1 MGKDD
6 TESVKNNKHVNA
18 VRYDCLPQHH
28 ATGTGDGTATWQA
41 SASFVHQRLCMLAHG
56 RGQNYSC
63 CQCLFQPLDILN
75 LTQEKKE
82 VPVWQTC
89 NAL

>member
-18 VRYDCLPQHH
+18 VCYDCLPQHH

-41 SASFVHQRLCMLAHG
+41 SASFVHQRLWEGKRSELQLLSMPLPAP
-56 RGQNYSC
+56 RYS
-63 CQCLFQPLDILN
+63 QPHPREEGGASVAN
-75 LTQEKKE
+75 L
-82 VPVWQTC
+82 
-89 NAL
+89 